1 MKAQVKRNQIRAILS
16 ATNGQ
21 FFTVKFVKK
30 DGTERVMNARLGV
43 TKHLRGGESTTA
55 HKDNLITVFDL
66 HKKAYRC
73 INLDTVKQ
81 IVTNDATIDYEV
93 A

>member
-1 MKAQVKRNQIRAILS
+1 MKAQVKRNQIRAILN

-21 FFTVKFVKK
+21 FFTVTFIKE
-30 DGTERVMNARLGV
+30 DRTERTMNARLGV
-43 TKHLRGGESTTA
+43 TKHLRGGDSTTA
-55 HKDNLITVFDL
+55 HKENLLTVFDMV
-66 HKKAYRC
+66 KGQYRC

-81 IVTNDATIDYEV
+81 IVTNDATINYEV